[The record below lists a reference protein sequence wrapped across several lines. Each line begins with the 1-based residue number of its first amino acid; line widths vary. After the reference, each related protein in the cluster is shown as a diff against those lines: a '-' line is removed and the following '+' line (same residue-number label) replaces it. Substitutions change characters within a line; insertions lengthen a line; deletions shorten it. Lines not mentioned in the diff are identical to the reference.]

1 MFTMI
6 SDVASYFEM
15 ELGQIAAAGTLFVSI
30 LSGLLSP
37 AVVLKEKSYV
47 GDLVAHYVFPGVVAG
62 YFLSESFGVPMVP
75 ALFLGAI
82 VSALAGT
89 FVADFIHKSL
99 RIPGDA
105 ASVVTLTGFFGLG
118 VVAVS
123 KLKGTRV
130 DLHSFLFGNILGL
143 TWTDVALVGLVAVCA
158 AVLLIGLRRDWEA
171 WICDP
176 EFARIAGFRVQLLE
190 RVFPVLLTFAVLVS
204 LFAVGALMVS
214 ALLTLPSLLLRSRR
228 VVSVGPVFLSIV
240 VGGVGLVLALA
251 FDWPVG
257 SAIVVLGLCLVIG
270 KAVVLR
276 TFRHS

>member
-1 MFTMI
+1 MLNLI

-15 ELGQIAAAGTLFVSI
+15 ELGQIAAAGTLLVSI

-47 GDLVAHYVFPGVVAG
+47 GDLIAHYVFPGVVTG
-62 YFLSESFGVPMVP
+62 YFLSESLDLPMMP
-75 ALFLGAI
+75 ALFAGAI
-82 VSALAGT
+82 VSALLAT
-89 FVADFIHKSL
+89 FVSDFIHKTL

-123 KLKGTRV
+123 KLQGTRV

-143 TWTDVALVGLVAVCA
+143 SWLDVALVGIVAVVA
-158 AVLLIGLRRDWEA
+158 AAFLVGMRRDWEA

-176 EFARIAGFRVQLLE
+176 EFARIAGFRVKILE

-214 ALLTLPSLLLRSRR
+214 AMLTAPSLLLRSRR
-228 VVSVGPVFLSIV
+228 VVSAGPVFLSV
-240 VGGVGLVLALA
+240 AMGSAGLLLALA

-270 KAVVLR
+270 KAAVLK
-276 TFRHS
+276 TLRHS